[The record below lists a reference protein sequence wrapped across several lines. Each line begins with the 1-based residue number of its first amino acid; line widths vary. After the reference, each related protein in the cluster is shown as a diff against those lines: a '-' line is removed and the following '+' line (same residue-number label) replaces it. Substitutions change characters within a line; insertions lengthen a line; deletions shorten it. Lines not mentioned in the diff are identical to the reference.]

1 MDPKKISKGFYTDEL
16 SPLKR
21 RIPVIHFTQAI
32 SPIIIC
38 VKLVSMNIMTCIYF
52 HYIFL
57 GFNK

>member
-16 SPLKR
+16 SQLKR

-38 VKLVSMNIMTCIYF
+38 VKLVRMNILTCIYF
-52 HYIFL
+52 HSIFL